1 MPFFCLNIGSL
12 VFVGCIIFVPFL
24 PSLADRS
31 YWIKRLKDDI
41 LIAGEVDYIMKQ
53 LQLGSTEMQII
64 IKNLQLENMSLSP
77 TLQQKAIEII
87 NAGIKITP
95 DVIKGAL
102 KDGKI

>member
-1 MPFFCLNIGSL
+1 
-12 VFVGCIIFVPFL
+12 
-24 PSLADRS
+24 
-31 YWIKRLKDDI
+31 
-41 LIAGEVDYIMKQ
+41 MKQ

>member
-1 MPFFCLNIGSL
+1 
-12 VFVGCIIFVPFL
+12 
-24 PSLADRS
+24 
-31 YWIKRLKDDI
+31 
-41 LIAGEVDYIMKQ
+41 MKQ

-87 NAGIKITP
+87 NSGIKITP

>member
-1 MPFFCLNIGSL
+1 M
-12 VFVGCIIFVPFL
+12 
-24 PSLADRS
+24 
-31 YWIKRLKDDI
+31 KDDI

-87 NAGIKITP
+87 NSGIKITP

-102 KDGKI
+102 KDGKV

>member
-1 MPFFCLNIGSL
+1 MY
-12 VFVGCIIFVPFL
+12 IFIPFL
-24 PSLADRS
+24 PPLADRS

-53 LQLGSTEMQII
+53 LQLDSTEMRII

>member
-1 MPFFCLNIGSL
+1 MFFLH
-12 VFVGCIIFVPFL
+12 
-24 PSLADRS
+24 SLAEMS

-41 LIAGEVDYIMKQ
+41 LITGEVDKIMKQ
-53 LQLGSTEMQII
+53 LQLDSTEMRII

-87 NAGIKITP
+87 NSGIKITP